1 MAASRPSSAAVAR
14 LAARDVPAALE
25 RAWRLA
31 RHGAPETLVAFDD
44 VWRAA
49 AARRDFSIAAQAAA
63 AAICILD
70 ADYRDFR
77 SFDAWA
83 SRLAA
88 ATAHPAPQDDPAASL
103 LLLGA
108 RALCALHAA
117 EDFADGP
124 GIGHVASLLRVAA
137 DADKA
142 LLGAAALIVL
152 LNSGRRERE
161 STQIEIEAESLVT
174 AAGPWTAAHWAAIR
188 GQHALFN
195 HRLDEA
201 QGLLHGALAIAQTHE
216 MHPLVVMTTL
226 MLARLALARG
236 DDAAVGMH
244 LAKAEPIDDRRDPM
258 WRAVV
263 QQIRSLAQLHAGHF
277 SEALR
282 SARLAI
288 AWAGKAAAPDAEST
302 QMRCLEGY
310 CLAAVH
316 DGHGAAAAFQD
327 ASRRGTR
334 FQSRQAK
341 AFAAMATAD
350 ALAAEGRTND
360 ALPHLA
366 TAFAE
371 VRALDYAAFF
381 WPVPDVASRVCAL
394 ALAAG
399 IDTDYVCSIIRTR
412 ELAPPLDAPAS
423 WPWACRIDVL
433 GRFHVELDGRR
444 LVSDRVKTSGKP
456 LELLRAI
463 VVLGGQQVDVDHLVS
478 LLWPGKGRVGA
489 RTAFNVTL
497 LRLRRLLRLDNLITM
512 ADNVVSLDPR
522 LVRVDRWI
530 LEAALAA
537 AAHAPVAREGAA
549 LTRVVE
555 CYAGPLLPD
564 EAAPWV
570 EVQRQRLRLRVDAVL
585 AKGSSQLAP
594 VDAGVLLSRALA
606 ADAALPLVASLLQSV
621 TLELRDARRVAR
633 RSPCLRG

>member
-14 LAARDVPAALE
+14 LAARDVPTALE

-31 RHGAPETLVAFDD
+31 RHGAPETLVAFDE

-49 AARRDFSIAAQAAA
+49 AAKRDFPIAAQAAA
-63 AAICILD
+63 AAICIID

-88 ATAHPAPQDDPAASL
+88 AIAHPDPQNDPAASL
-103 LLLGA
+103 LQLGA

-117 EDFADGP
+117 EDFDDGP
-124 GIGHVASLLRVAA
+124 GIGHVVSLLRGAA

-142 LLGAAALIVL
+142 LLGAAALIVF
-152 LNSGRRERE
+152 LNSSRRERE
-161 STQIEIEAESLVT
+161 SAPIEIEAESLAAV
-174 AAGPWTAAHWAAIR
+174 AGPWTAGHWASIR

-201 QGLLHGALAIAQTHE
+201 QGLLHGALAVARTHE
-216 MHPLVVMTTL
+216 LRPLAVMTTL

-236 DDAAVGMH
+236 EDDAVAMH
-244 LAKAEPIDDRRDPM
+244 LAAGEPIDDQRDPM

-282 SARLAI
+282 SARLAM
-288 AWAGKAAAPDAEST
+288 AWAGKAAAPDAESI

-316 DGHGAAAAFQD
+316 DGHGAAAAFRD
-327 ASRRGTR
+327 ASQRGTR
-334 FQSRQAK
+334 YQSRQAR
-341 AFAAMATAD
+341 AFADMATAD
-350 ALAAEGRTND
+350 ALAAEGRTAE

-366 TAFAE
+366 SAFAE

-381 WPVPDVASRVCAL
+381 WPVPEVASRVCAL
-394 ALAAG
+394 ALNAG
-399 IDTDYVCSIIRTR
+399 IDTDYVRSIIRTR
-412 ELAPPLDAPAS
+412 ALPLPPDAPAS

-433 GRFHVELDGRR
+433 GGFHVEFDDRR
-444 LVSDRVKTSGKP
+444 LASEAVPTASKP
-456 LELLRAI
+456 LELLRAV
-463 VVLGGQQVDVDHLVS
+463 VVLGGRQVDVDQLVA

-497 LRLRRLLRLDNLITM
+497 LRLRRLLRLDDAITM

-522 LVRVDRWI
+522 VVRIDRWI

-537 AAHAPVAREGAA
+537 AEHADAGRQGAA
-549 LTRVVE
+549 LTKVVE

-564 EAAPWV
+564 DAAPWV
-570 EVQRQRLRLRVDAVL
+570 EAERRRLRLRVDAVL
-585 AKGSSQLAP
+585 AKGSAHLKP
-594 VDAGVLLSRALA
+594 VDAGILLSRALA
-606 ADAALPLVASLLQSV
+606 VDAALPLAASVLQSV
-621 TLELRDARRVAR
+621 TQALGKSRLPGRSTRRR
-633 RSPCLRG
+633 

>member
-31 RHGAPETLVAFDD
+31 RHGAPETLVAFDE
-44 VWRAA
+44 VWRVAN
-49 AARRDFSIAAQAAA
+49 ARRDYAVAAQAAA
-63 AAICILD
+63 ASICILD

-77 SFDAWA
+77 TFEAWA

-88 ATAHPAPQDDPAASL
+88 AIAHPDPQDDPAVSL

-117 EDFADGP
+117 EDFDDGP
-124 GIGHVASLLRVAA
+124 GIGHAVSLMRAAA

-152 LNSGRRERE
+152 LNSWRRERE
-161 STQIEIEAESLVT
+161 STQIEIEAESLAA
-174 AAGPWTAAHWAAIR
+174 AAGPWTAGHWTSIR

-201 QGLLHGALAIAQTHE
+201 QGLLHGALAVARTHAL
-216 MHPLVVMTTL
+216 HPLAVMTTL

-236 DDAAVGMH
+236 DDDAVAMH
-244 LAKAEPIDDRRDPM
+244 LAAAEPIDDPRDPM

-263 QQIRSLAQLHAGHF
+263 LQIRSLAQLHAGHF

-288 AWAGKAAAPDAEST
+288 AWAGKAAAPDAESI

-316 DGHGAAAAFQD
+316 DGRGAAVAFRD
-327 ASRRGTR
+327 ASQRGTR

-341 AFAAMATAD
+341 AFADMATAD
-350 ALAAEGRTND
+350 ALAAEGRTDD

-366 TAFAE
+366 AAFAE
-371 VRALDYAAFF
+371 IRALDYAAFF
-381 WPVPDVASRVCAL
+381 WPVPEVASRVCAL

-399 IDTDYVCSIIRTR
+399 IDTDFVRSIIRTR
-412 ELAPPLDAPAS
+412 ALPPPTDAPSS

-433 GRFHVELDGRR
+433 GGFHVEFDGLR
-444 LVSDRVKTSGKP
+444 LASEGVPTASKP
-456 LELLRAI
+456 MELLRAI
-463 VVLGGQQVDVDHLVS
+463 IVLGGRQVDVDQLVA

-497 LRLRRLLRLDNLITM
+497 LRLRRLLRLDSMIAM

-522 LVRVDRWI
+522 LVRVDRWV
-530 LEAALAA
+530 LEAALTAA
-537 AAHAPVAREGAA
+537 EHADAERQGAA
-549 LTRVVE
+549 LTKVVE

-564 EAAPWV
+564 DAAPWV
-570 EVQRQRLRLRVDAVL
+570 EAERRRLRLRVDAVL
-585 AKGSSQLAP
+585 AKGSSRLKP
-594 VDAGVLLSRALA
+594 VDAGILLSRALA
-606 ADAALPLVASLLQSV
+606 VDAALPLAASVLQSV
-621 TLELRDARRVAR
+621 TLALGKSRLPGRATRRR
-633 RSPCLRG
+633 

>member
-1 MAASRPSSAAVAR
+1 MAASRPPSAAVAR
-14 LAARDVPAALE
+14 LAALDVPAALE

-31 RHGAPETLVAFDD
+31 RHGAPDTLAAFDE
-44 VWRAA
+44 VWHAA
-49 AARRDFSIAAQAAA
+49 TARRDFSIAAQAAA
-63 AAICILD
+63 AAICIVD

-77 SFDAWA
+77 AFDTWA
-83 SRLAA
+83 LRLAEA
-88 ATAHPAPQDDPAASL
+88 IAHPDPQDDPAASL

-117 EDFADGP
+117 EDFDAGP
-124 GIGHVASLLRVAA
+124 GIGHLVSLLRRAA

-152 LNSGRRERE
+152 LNSWRRERE
-161 STQIEIEAESLVT
+161 STQIEIEAEHLAT
-174 AAGPWTAAHWAAIR
+174 AAGPWTAGHWASIR

-195 HRLDEA
+195 HHLDEA
-201 QGLLHGALAIAQTHE
+201 QGLLHGALAIARTHE
-216 MHPLVVMTTL
+216 LHPLVVMTTL

-236 DDAAVGMH
+236 EDDAVGMH
-244 LAKAEPIDDRRDPM
+244 LANTEPIDDQRDPM

-263 QQIRSLAQLHAGHF
+263 QQIRSLGQLHAGHF

-282 SARLAI
+282 SARLAL
-288 AWAGKAAAPDAEST
+288 AWAGKAAAPDAESI

-310 CLAAVH
+310 CLAAVR

-334 FQSRQAK
+334 FQSRQAR

-350 ALAAEGRTND
+350 ALAADGRTRE

-381 WPVPDVASRVCAL
+381 WPVPEVASRVCAL

-412 ELAPPLDAPAS
+412 ELDPPPDAPSS

-433 GRFHVELDGRR
+433 GGFHVEFDGRR
-444 LVSDRVKTSGKP
+444 LAGDSVRTSSKP

-463 VVLGGQQVDVDHLVS
+463 VVMGGQQVDVDHLVA

-489 RTAFNVTL
+489 RSAFNVTL

-512 ADNVVSLDPR
+512 VDNVVSLAPR

-537 AAHAPVAREGAA
+537 AEHAPDDRQGAA
-549 LTRVVE
+549 LAWVVE

-570 EVQRQRLRLRVDAVL
+570 AAQRRRLRLRIDAVL
-585 AKGSSQLAP
+585 AKGSAHLAP
-594 VDAGVLLSRALA
+594 VDAGALLSRALA
-606 ADAALPLVASLLQSV
+606 VDEALPLAASLLQSV
-621 TLELRDARRVAR
+621 MLELRDSRRVGR
-633 RSPCLRG
+633 RSPRLR

>member
-31 RHGAPETLVAFDD
+31 RHGAPETLVAFDE

-49 AARRDFSIAAQAAA
+49 TARRDFSVAAQAAA
-63 AAICILD
+63 AAICIID

-83 SRLAA
+83 ARLAA
-88 ATAHPAPQDDPAASL
+88 AIAHPDPQDDPSASL

-117 EDFADGP
+117 EVFDDGP
-124 GIGHVASLLRVAA
+124 GTGHVVSLLRRAT

-152 LNSGRRERE
+152 LNSSRRGRE
-161 STQIEIEAESLVT
+161 STQIEIEAESLAA
-174 AAGPWTAAHWAAIR
+174 AAGPWTAGHWRSIR
-188 GQHALFN
+188 GQQALFN

-201 QGLLHGALAIAQTHE
+201 EGLLQHALEHARRHELRPIAA
-216 MHPLVVMTTL
+216 MTNL

-236 DDAAVGMH
+236 DDDAVAAY
-244 LAKAEPIDDRRDPM
+244 LAAAEPIADERDPM

-263 QQIRSLAQLHAGHF
+263 EQIRSLAQLHAGHF

-282 SARLAI
+282 SARLAL
-288 AWAGKAAAPDAEST
+288 AWAGKAAAPDAESI

-310 CLAAVH
+310 CLTAVH
-316 DGHGAAAAFQD
+316 DGHGAAVAFQD
-327 ASRRGTR
+327 ASERGTR
-334 FQSRQAK
+334 YQSRQARV
-341 AFAAMATAD
+341 FAGMATAD
-350 ALAAEGRTND
+350 ALALDGRAD
-360 ALPHLA
+360 EALPYLA

-381 WPVPDVASRVCAL
+381 WPVPEVASRVCAL

-399 IDTDYVCSIIRTR
+399 VDTDYVRSIIRTR
-412 ELAPPLDAPAS
+412 ELAPPPDAPAS

-433 GRFHVELDGRR
+433 GGFHVEFDGKR
-444 LVSDRVKTSGKP
+444 LARDRVKTSSKP

-463 VVLGGQQVDVDHLVS
+463 VALGGREVDVDHLVA

-512 ADNVVSLDPR
+512 ADNVVSINGH
-522 LVRVDRWI
+522 LVRVDRWV

-537 AAHAPVAREGAA
+537 AERAAHDRHDAA
-549 LTRVVE
+549 LNAVVE
-555 CYAGPLLPD
+555 SYAGPLLPD

-570 EVQRQRLRLRVDAVL
+570 VAERRRLRLRVDAVL
-585 AKGSSQLAP
+585 AKGSSHLAP
-594 VDAGVLLSRALA
+594 VDAGTLLSRALA

-621 TLELRDARRVAR
+621 MLELRDSRRMARRTPR
-633 RSPCLRG
+633 LR

>member
-31 RHGAPETLVAFDD
+31 RHGAPETLVAFDE
-44 VWRAA
+44 VWRTAA
-49 AARRDFSIAAQAAA
+49 AKRDFPTAAQAAA

-88 ATAHPAPQDDPAASL
+88 AIAHPDAQDDPSVSL

-117 EDFADGP
+117 EDFDDSP
-124 GIGHVASLLRVAA
+124 GIGHLVSLLRRAN

-152 LNSGRRERE
+152 LNSSRRERE
-161 STQIEIEAESLVT
+161 STQIEIEAQSL
-174 AAGPWTAAHWAAIR
+174 AASAGPWTAGHWLSIR

-201 QGLLHGALAIAQTHE
+201 ERLLQDALDHTRRHE
-216 MHPLVVMTTL
+216 LRPLLVMSNL

-236 DDAAVGMH
+236 EDDAVAAH
-244 LAKAEPIDDRRDPM
+244 LAAAEPIDDERDPM

-282 SARLAI
+282 SARLAL
-288 AWAGKAAAPDAEST
+288 AWAGKAAAPDAESI

-316 DGHGAAAAFQD
+316 DGHGAAVAFMD

-334 FQSRQAK
+334 LQSRQAR
-341 AFAAMATAD
+341 AFADMATAD
-350 ALAAEGRTND
+350 ALAAEGRTGD
-360 ALPHLA
+360 AGPHLA
-366 TAFAE
+366 SSFAE

-381 WPVPDVASRVCAL
+381 WPVPEVASRVCAL

-399 IDTDYVCSIIRTR
+399 IDSDYVRSIIRTR
-412 ELAPPLDAPAS
+412 GLTPPPDAPAS
-423 WPWACRIDVL
+423 WPWACHIDVL
-433 GRFHVELDGRR
+433 GGFHVEFDGRR
-444 LVSDRVKTSGKP
+444 LASEGVRTASKP

-463 VVLGGQQVDVDHLVS
+463 VVLGGRQVDVDQLVA

-522 LVRVDRWI
+522 LARVDRWV
-530 LEAALAA
+530 LESALAA
-537 AAHAPVAREGAA
+537 AEHAAPDRHGAA

-564 EAAPWV
+564 EAAPWIEV
-570 EVQRQRLRLRVDAVL
+570 ERRRLRLRVDAVL
-585 AKGSSQLAP
+585 AKGSANLAP
-594 VDAGVLLSRALA
+594 VDAGALLSRALA
-606 ADAALPLVASLLQSV
+606 ADAALPLAGSLLQSV
-621 TLELRDARRVAR
+621 TLELRDSRRLAR
-633 RSPCLRG
+633 RSPRLR